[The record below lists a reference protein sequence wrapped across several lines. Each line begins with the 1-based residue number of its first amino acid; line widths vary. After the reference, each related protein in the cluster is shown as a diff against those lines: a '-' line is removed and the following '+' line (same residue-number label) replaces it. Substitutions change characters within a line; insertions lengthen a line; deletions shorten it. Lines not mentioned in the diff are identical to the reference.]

1 MYRRERVGSIPTLAT
16 IFLII
21 RPLEPEQSGFW
32 GSKTR
37 HMKNLVAIL
46 VIILVMSSCTDNVR
60 ARHWG
65 GTETLALNPNEVVL
79 NVTWKDNDM
88 WICTKDTTSGVV
100 YFREKSSWGMMEG
113 AVVFK

>member
-1 MYRRERVGSIPTLAT
+1 LATDGTNPETLKDKVGSQARIKP
-16 IFLII
+16 
-21 RPLEPEQSGFW
+21 GFW
-32 GSKTR
+32 GPKTR

-46 VIILVMSSCTDNVR
+46 VTILVMSSCTDNVR

-100 YFREKSSWGMMEG
+100 YFREKSSWGMVEG